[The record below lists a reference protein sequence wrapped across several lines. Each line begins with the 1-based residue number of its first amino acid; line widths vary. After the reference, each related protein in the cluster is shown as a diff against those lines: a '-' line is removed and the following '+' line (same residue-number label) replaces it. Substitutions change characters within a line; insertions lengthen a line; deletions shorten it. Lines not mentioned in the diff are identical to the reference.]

1 MTRYS
6 YLIVTTDTFKYFQQD
21 RKNWNIPEKNFEN
34 LFESLY
40 FQENMDRIPKT
51 VTDYPSVRIY
61 SIPEGNLT

>member
-1 MTRYS
+1 MTKYS
-6 YLIVTTDTFKYFQQD
+6 YLIVRTGTFKYFQQD
-21 RKNWNIPEKNFEN
+21 RKKLENSPEKFWKFIWEH
-34 LFESLY
+34 Y